1 MAWRIRDCI
10 VGRSSIILS
19 GSGFNIIIIIIIIIT
34 TATAWAIIII
44 IVTISIT
51 TTTTITTA
59 GRCSWGGGGGGKG
72 PGEVS
77 ETNPS
82 TAAPGANLK
91 VPQGERPESDHLSLK
106 NWRATIPMYPRTG
119 GLSLLGMANGAN
131 HPVQHGSMAQSEGID
146 LPEG

>member
-1 MAWRIRDCI
+1 MI
-10 VGRSSIILS
+10 VLLGVVVLFLVVVVLILLLLLLLLLLPLLLGLSSLLLLLL
-19 GSGFNIIIIIIIIIT
+19 
-34 TATAWAIIII
+34 
-44 IVTISIT
+44 VLLLLLLLPPQ
-51 TTTTITTA
+51 A
-59 GRCSWGGGGGGKG
+59 GALGGGGGGGGGKG

-106 NWRATIPMYPRTG
+106 NWRATIPTYPRTG

>member
-1 MAWRIRDCI
+1 MI
-10 VGRSSIILS
+10 VLLGVVVLFLVVVVLILLLLLLLLLLPLLLGLSSLLLLLL
-19 GSGFNIIIIIIIIIT
+19 
-34 TATAWAIIII
+34 
-44 IVTISIT
+44 VLLLLLLLPPQ
-51 TTTTITTA
+51 A
-59 GRCSWGGGGGGKG
+59 GALGGGGGGKG